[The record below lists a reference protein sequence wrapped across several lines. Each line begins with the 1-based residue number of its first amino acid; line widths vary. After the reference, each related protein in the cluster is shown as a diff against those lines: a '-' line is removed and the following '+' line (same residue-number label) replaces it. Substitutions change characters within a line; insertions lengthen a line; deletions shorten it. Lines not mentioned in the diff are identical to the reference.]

1 VSGTEEM
8 IANKQVFAK
17 MEEEVRM
24 TMASVAKYEQ
34 VKRFVLLPRL
44 FTIADGEITPTL
56 KLKRKQIY
64 AKHEASILALYE

>member
-1 VSGTEEM
+1 
-8 IANKQVFAK
+8 

-24 TMASVAKYEQ
+24 TMDSVAKYEQ

-64 AKHEASILALYE
+64 AKHEALILALYE

>member
-1 VSGTEEM
+1 
-8 IANKQVFAK
+8 
-17 MEEEVRM
+17 
-24 TMASVAKYEQ
+24 VAKYEQ